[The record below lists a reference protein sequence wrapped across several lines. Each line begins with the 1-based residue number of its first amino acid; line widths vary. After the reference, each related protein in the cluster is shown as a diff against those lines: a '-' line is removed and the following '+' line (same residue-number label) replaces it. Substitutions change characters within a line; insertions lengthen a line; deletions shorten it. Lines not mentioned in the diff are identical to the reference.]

1 MSGDNMADNLIGD
14 DLAKPKNK
22 IHSILTIIALFI
34 IVLMSAIIVT
44 KIMLD
49 DSDSNSDLIQDPD
62 SIRDPD
68 LTLDE
73 SHKSS
78 IVDDSMSIKPPTQT
92 IYDMDSY
99 KSQDIDSLI
108 EDATPLIPTPIVEKE
123 PMKKEVLPEEIEE
136 AKRVVEAP
144 KKVEKHIE
152 VKKPKEVN
160 RVVTKHTKDSYYI
173 QVGSFVEKPSS
184 RFTKVISA
192 NGFQYIIRNSSSGN
206 KKLLIGP
213 FNSRSSA
220 NKSLGKIRDKTN
232 KQAYIVK

>member
-1 MSGDNMADNLIGD
+1 MSGDNMTDNLIAD
-14 DLAKPKNK
+14 DLSKPKNK

-44 KIMLD
+44 KIMLN

-62 SIRDPD
+62 TLRDPD

-73 SHKSS
+73 SHKNS

-108 EDATPLIPTPIVEKE
+108 EDATPLIPTPIIEKE
-123 PMKKEVLPEEIEE
+123 PMGKEVKEEIEE
-136 AKRVVEAP
+136 PKEKKTP
-144 KKVEKHIE
+144 KKIEKPVE
-152 VKKPKEVN
+152 VKKIKEVEKPKVHN
-160 RVVTKHTKDSYYI
+160 GSSYYI
-173 QVGSFVEKPSS
+173 QVGSFSEKPST
-184 RFTKVISA
+184 RFTKVITA
-192 NGFQYIIRNSSSGN
+192 NGFKYIIRNSSSGN

-213 FNSRSSA
+213 FDSRSSA
-220 NKSLGKIRDKTN
+220 NKSLSKIRDKIN